1 MAKNILIVDDDTD
14 YLFQQKVQLEKL
26 GYKVTTFDN
35 TADAKVYLN
44 TTKPDLTIVD
54 LMMDEMDAGF
64 SMAFHIKSKYP
75 DMPVIM
81 ITAVTSETGLEFD
94 VTGKASWIKADALLT
109 KPIRIEQLVKEM
121 KGLFGE

>member
-1 MAKNILIVDDDTD
+1 MAKNILIIDDDTD

-35 TADAKVYLN
+35 TNDAKSYLN

-64 SMAFHIKSKYP
+64 SMAYHIKSKYP

-81 ITAVTSETGLEFD
+81 VTAVTSRQALSLTSLA
-94 VTGKASWIKADALLT
+94 KAH
-109 KPIRIEQLVKEM
+109 
-121 KGLFGE
+121 G